1 MLASIGLRKNSI
13 PSPNRNRNRWC
24 RQSVRSFAKS
34 RANSLLKRGSN
45 RWDDLSS
52 VFNLAAFRYRSIL
65 TASGGPVER
74 LEMAD
79 MTILGR
85 REFLAN
91 AYLRPGLVGDRGNR
105 VLFSLA
111 NGSGTSPSPMVARFM
126 AISEAM
132 ERWAHWQLHD
142 GAVRHKYGF
151 DVDPSSNG
159 MSAYPGFF
167 RRQARPGALMEAA
180 ERFNLLNWWEG
191 RLPASESATRWPGV
205 RSATICSQAPGVTV
219 ILFKRTE
226 EGFIAYGHGAAMDYD
241 AACHK
246 AAAEMER
253 HALVVSRFALMHAGK
268 ICDQLP
274 ADAHPIERRSLFFA
288 SAAGHELFLERLR
301 SRPHKP
307 LAEPR
312 LVFDGPVPGPWERYA
327 DVWRVVY
334 APPSDRFLS
343 MDENY
348 FLW

>member
-1 MLASIGLRKNSI
+1 MLS
-13 PSPNRNRNRWC
+13 
-24 RQSVRSFAKS
+24 
-34 RANSLLKRGSN
+34 
-45 RWDDLSS
+45 
-52 VFNLAAFRYRSIL
+52 LAAFRYRNIL
-65 TASGGPVER
+65 TQSGGPIER
-74 LEMAD
+74 LQLAD
-79 MTILGR
+79 MMVLGR

-91 AYLRPGLVGDRGNR
+91 AFLKDGLVGELWKDSVFNPASGSST
-105 VLFSLA
+105 SL
-111 NGSGTSPSPMVARFM
+111 SPMVARFK

-142 GAVRHKYGF
+142 GPDKQKYGF
-151 DVDPSSNG
+151 EVDPSSNG
-159 MSAYPGFF
+159 MSAFPGLF

-226 EGFIAYGHGAAMDYD
+226 QGFIAYGHAAAMDYD

-246 AAAEMER
+246 AAGEMER
-253 HALVVSRFALMHAGK
+253 HALIIARFAHAHAGQL
-268 ICDQLP
+268 CDQLP
-274 ADAHPIERRSLFFA
+274 PDAHPIERRSLFFA
-288 SAAGHELFLERLR
+288 TEAGHELFLERVR
-301 SRPHKP
+301 SRPRKP

-312 LVFDGPVPGPWERYA
+312 LVFDGPVPGPWGRYA